1 MNSLWINKY
10 CPKDVKNII
19 GHKNQIRKF
28 KTWIKDYKEDKIKS
42 IVISGSHGIGKTITI
57 KLILEELNYNPII
70 IYPNEIKQFRNN
82 DNFKDFYNNK
92 NSILFKMNTNS
103 KMNNKKIAI
112 IFNEAESISLT
123 SEKKYVFNIF
133 KENNKLCSF
142 PLIFI
147 ANNQHSK
154 LLNDLKKYCI
164 ELRFFSPSMFE
175 IKSLIKKICKKE
187 NIIISNEKIF
197 KILIDFS
204 QYDIR
209 RLINLLQELSYHYKG
224 KEITIKR
231 IKKFIKKSE
240 VKNIDVGLFESTLLL
255 LNKYNNY
262 KTIFKLYESEK
273 VLLPLMIHEN
283 YKKKIYTKKLEYDNL
298 LYRLLKISDSIS
310 RGDNI
315 ETSIYTDQNWYL
327 QNIHGFYTCL
337 NPSYWINKNN
347 SMNLNLTNIKF
358 GSDLNKTSLRNINK
372 KNITN
377 LLKII
382 PKKSIEEIL
391 ILSRISNNMMKE
403 NNHMELLDIIK
414 SYSKDVSIKEFELFL
429 KIDKTNTE
437 KYELSKNIKIKKQL
451 LLNTVN

>member
-10 CPKDVKNII
+10 CPKNVKNII

-28 KTWIKDYKEDKIKS
+28 KTWIKDYKENKIKS
-42 IVISGSHGIGKTITI
+42 IVISGSHGIGKTMTV

-70 IYPNEIKQFRNN
+70 IYPNEIKEFRNN

-92 NSILFKMNTNS
+92 NSILFKMNTSS
-103 KMNNKKIAI
+103 KLNNKKVAI

-133 KENNKLCSF
+133 KENNKLGSF

-154 LLNDLKKYCI
+154 LLNDLKKYCVD
-164 ELRFFSPSMFE
+164 LRFFSPSMFE
-175 IKSLIKKICKKE
+175 IKSLIKNICKKE
-187 NIIISNEKIF
+187 NILISNDDII

-209 RLINLLQELSYHYKG
+209 RLINLLQELSYHYKS
-224 KEITIKR
+224 KEITNRR
-231 IKKFIKKSE
+231 IQKFIRKSE

-283 YKKKIYTKKLEYDNL
+283 YKKKVSMKNLEYDNS
-298 LYRLLKISDSIS
+298 LYKLLKISDSIS

-327 QNIHGFYTCL
+327 QNIHGFYTCV
-337 NPSYWINKNN
+337 NPSYWINKKN
-347 SMNLNLTNIKF
+347 SKSLNLANIKF

-372 KNITN
+372 KNISN

-403 NNHMELLDIIK
+403 SNHMKLLDIIK
-414 SYSKDVSIKEFELFL
+414 SYSKDISIKEFELFL
-429 KIDKTNTE
+429 KIDKTNLE

-451 LLNTVN
+451 VLNTVN

>member
-10 CPKDVKNII
+10 CPKKVKNIV

-28 KTWIKDYKEDKIKS
+28 KNWLKDYQNNKIKS
-42 IVISGSHGIGKTITI
+42 VIISGSHGIGKTLSI

-70 IYPNEIKQFRNN
+70 IYPNEIKSFRSQE
-82 DNFKDFYNNK
+82 NFKDYYNNN
-92 NSILFKMNTNS
+92 NSIFSKMNSNI
-103 KMNNKKIAI
+103 NNKKIAI
-112 IFNEAESISLT
+112 IFNEAESITLT
-123 SEKKYVFNIF
+123 SEKKYVFNIY
-133 KENNKLCSF
+133 KENNKINSF

-154 LLNDLKKYCI
+154 LLNDLKKYCDEI
-164 ELRFFSPSMFE
+164 KFFSPSEYE
-175 IKSLIKKICKKE
+175 IKNLIKNISNNE
-187 NIIISNEKIF
+187 NIIIKNDDVSSK
-197 KILIDFS
+197 LIKFS

-224 KEITIKR
+224 KEINENR
-231 IKKFIKKSE
+231 ILKFIKKSE
-240 VKNIDVGLFESTLLL
+240 NKDIDIGLFESTLLL
-255 LNKYNNY
+255 LNNYNDY
-262 KTIFKLYESEK
+262 KTIYKLYESEK

-283 YKKKIYTKKLEYDNL
+283 YKKKISTEKLDYDKL
-298 LYRLLKISDSIS
+298 IFRLVKISDSIS

-347 SMNLNLTNIKF
+347 KKNLILSSIKF

-377 LLKII
+377 LLKIL

-391 ILSRISNNMMKE
+391 ILSRISNNLIKE
-403 NNHMELLDIIK
+403 DKYLDLLEKVK
-414 SYSKDVSIKEFELFL
+414 SYSKDFTIKDVELFL
-429 KIDKTNTE
+429 KIDKTSNN
-437 KYELSKNIKIKKQL
+437 YELSKNIKMKKKIMVH
-451 LLNTVN
+451 TVN

>member
-10 CPKDVKNII
+10 CPKSVKNIV

-28 KTWIKDYKEDKIKS
+28 KNWLKIYQDNKVKAV
-42 IVISGSHGIGKTITI
+42 VISGNHGIGKTLTI
-57 KLILEELNYNPII
+57 KMILEDMDYHPII
-70 IYPNEIKQFRNN
+70 IYPNEIKDFRSNENFDDYYNNNNSIFSKMNMRNN
-82 DNFKDFYNNK
+82 
-92 NSILFKMNTNS
+92 I
-103 KMNNKKIAI
+103 NNKKIAI
-112 IFNEAESISLT
+112 IFNETESISLT
-123 SEKKYVFNIF
+123 SEKKYVFNIY
-133 KENNKLCSF
+133 KENNKKNSF

-154 LLNDLKKYCI
+154 LLNDLKKYCEEI
-164 ELRFFSPSMFE
+164 RFFSPSEYE
-175 IKSLIKKICKKE
+175 IKNLIHNISKKE
-187 NIIISNEKIF
+187 NISITDDLALVE
-197 KILIDFS
+197 LIKFS

-209 RLINLLQELSYHYKG
+209 RLINLLQELSYHYKN
-224 KEITIKR
+224 KDITMKR
-231 IKKFIKKSE
+231 ILKFIKKSE
-240 VKNIDVGLFESTLLL
+240 VKDIDVGLFESTLLL
-255 LNKYNNY
+255 LNQYNDY

-283 YKKKIYTKKLEYDNL
+283 YKKKIVTDKLEYNNL
-298 LYRLLKISDSIS
+298 IFKLLKISDSIS

-347 SMNLNLTNIKF
+347 KKSLMIPSIKF

-377 LLKII
+377 LLKIL

-391 ILSRISNNMMKE
+391 ILSRISNNFIKE
-403 NNHMELLDIIK
+403 DKYLDLINIIK
-414 SYSKDVSIKEFELFL
+414 SYSKDFTIKDVELFL
-429 KIDKTNTE
+429 KIDKTANN
-437 KYELSKNIKIKKQL
+437 YELSKNIKMKKKIMEHTK
-451 LLNTVN
+451 N

>member
-10 CPKDVKNII
+10 CPKNVKDII

-28 KTWIKDYKEDKIKS
+28 KTWIKDYKESKIKS
-42 IVISGSHGIGKTITI
+42 IVVSGSHGIGKTMTM

-70 IYPNEIKQFRNN
+70 IYPNEIKEFRNN
-82 DNFKDFYNNK
+82 DNFKDYYNNK

-103 KMNNKKIAI
+103 KMDNKKIAI

-133 KENNKLCSF
+133 KENNKLGSF

-154 LLNDLKKYCI
+154 LLNDLKKYCV

-175 IKSLIKKICKKE
+175 IKSLIKKISNKEKLIISKE
-187 NIIISNEKIF
+187 NIY
-197 KILIDFS
+197 KILVDFS

-209 RLINLLQELSYHYKG
+209 RLINLLQELSYHYKS
-224 KEITIKR
+224 KEITTKR
-231 IKKFIKKSE
+231 IRKFIKKSE

-298 LYRLLKISDSIS
+298 LYRLLKVSDSIS

-347 SMNLNLTNIKF
+347 SLNLNLTNIKF

-391 ILSRISNNMMKE
+391 ILSKISNNMMKE

-437 KYELSKNIKIKKQL
+437 KFELSKNIKIKKQL
-451 LLNTVN
+451 LLGTVN